1 MNDSARDTKKARA
14 EVENLIDE
22 VVLTIENGVT
32 HADGSPGFEPGEAE
46 RLRASLVDYA
56 DSILTAVRN
65 AARGTPAGDDEV
77 GIPESIDAVVETIR
91 RGVIGPAEGADFGR
105 AQEEELSSG
114 FHEFARAIVTAA
126 GKGHGRRS
134 TIDTRVAEL
143 VRTIRSG
150 LFHVYGR
157 ASYAA
162 ITGDQLEAYL
172 ETFADAVL
180 TVVEKAQPTGSAP
193 TAAH

>member
-1 MNDSARDTKKARA
+1 MNDLAVTTRKARA

-32 HADGSPGFEPGEAE
+32 HADGSPGFDGREAE
-46 RLRASLVDYA
+46 RLRSSLVSYA
-56 DSILTAVRN
+56 ESILAAARN
-65 AARGTPAGDDEV
+65 AARGTPDSDGDAA
-77 GIPESIDAVVETIR
+77 IQESIVAVVETIR
-91 RGVIGPAEGADFGR
+91 RGVIEPSEGPGFGPAQEG
-105 AQEEELSSG
+105 ELTSS
-114 FHEFARAIVTAA
+114 FHEFARAIVTGAS
-126 GKGHGRRS
+126 KGPSQRG
-134 TIDTRVAEL
+134 TIDARVAEL

-180 TVVEKAQPTGSAP
+180 TVVEKAQRADST
-193 TAAH
+193 TAAR